1 MRAAPRQNGSFR
13 QRADLLVPRLR
24 AELAAYAMRPDK
36 PHEAE
41 AKAVGTPAYLVN
53 QYLFEHSGR

>member
-24 AELAAYAMRPDK
+24 PEVAADALRPDQ

-41 AKAVGTPAYLVN
+41 AKAIGTAAYLVN
-53 QYLFEHSGR
+53 QYLFERARR